1 MVSCGPNTLYCIM
14 CNENIHRMV
23 MYHQAYVW
31 KNDVYMFVPLI
42 KETTLI
48 HEHSCD
54 SIYSRQ
60 IRVFDALGRQH
71 KVKSHFCQCEPEAVT
86 LVRRGL
92 WPATP
97 KQPETAF
104 TITLMELGRMLQ
116 LEGQLSLQKFCF
128 ALKRRT
134 TFLPPHT
141 TDCRNLYLALG
152 NALTEFHH
160 HQVSCLEMAHSP
172 DILGKNCPECSDFQA
187 GDMVRAKNKS
197 ANLDIKGVFG
207 SVCHHG
213 FLLYFVNMEHGE
225 RFAYP
230 VYIMKQVASRQRC
243 PELTGQ
249 LAERFKLVVPAFHSF
264 AHNTRCQM
272 TFGQQYCK
280 GTGLIDGEAMERLW
294 PYLRKFLWSKEM
306 TLPNRQDLLSSAL
319 LNYGRRIFFSIV
331 QTFSVRLKKARQIQ
345 VNSKVFI
352 SDVERKY
359 DGNAVD
365 WLHQLTQILVTND
378 DQRGTDPLIEKA
390 RKLSTERQHLLGL
403 KKRYADG
410 QKTAMR
416 LTKRL
421 HLNTS
426 NLQAVGN
433 KLREKGINILF
444 AQLAG
449 PKSAVYENNNHN
461 LCREQVQAANSVI
474 ECCRAEE

>member
-1 MVSCGPNTLYCIM
+1 
-14 CNENIHRMV
+14 
-23 MYHQAYVW
+23 
-31 KNDVYMFVPLI
+31 
-42 KETTLI
+42 
-48 HEHSCD
+48 
-54 SIYSRQ
+54 
-60 IRVFDALGRQH
+60 
-71 KVKSHFCQCEPEAVT
+71 
-86 LVRRGL
+86 
-92 WPATP
+92 
-97 KQPETAF
+97 
-104 TITLMELGRMLQ
+104 MELGRMLQ

-172 DILGKNCPECSDFQA
+172 DIVGKNCPVCTLECSDFQA

-197 ANLDIKGVFG
+197 ANLDIKGLFG

-213 FLLYFVNMEHGE
+213 FPLYFVNMEHGE

-230 VYIMKQVASRQRC
+230 VYIMKQIASRQVGATNEKQIVMYDIACRLQAHLGRC

-249 LAERFKLVVPAFHSF
+249 LAERFKLVVPVFHSF

-272 TFGQQYCK
+272 TFGQRYCK
-280 GTGLIDGEAMERLW
+280 GTGLIDGEAIERLW
-294 PYLRKFLWSKEM
+294 SFLRKFLWSKEM

-410 QKTAMR
+410 QKIAMR

-421 HLNTS
+421 HLNTT

-433 KLREKGINILF
+433 QLREKGINILF
-444 AQLAG
+444 AQLAN

-461 LCREQVQAANSVI
+461 LCREQVQAANSVT
-474 ECCRAEE
+474 ECCCAEEEEKRILEDIDLLQQWLVHYNISPVQYLTDHTRYHLGLNYVKSFSKMIVEDMLHLLQGTLCHHPGFQKN